1 MRPAWPSEPQGLVAL
16 WSTKTF
22 YGLDASCQRYE
33 PKEFGQTST
42 LQHGA
47 YPLTDRYGR
56 LILPTGEN
64 AVPELMDKEDTL
76 RGTVGKSRQ
85 VSLELVFTPR
95 RLSQRDDRRNGADP
109 QGRVHLAGWFSG
121 AKGQPFPPLFAVSQV
136 DRTLSVSVAPGG
148 ESATMHTI
156 AELDGIRPYHLV
168 VTYQP
173 GELVAYLDGKQVL
186 KTDAVKGA
194 MERFAPVT
202 ISGTDRWSK
211 RWSGWLDAA
220 ALYGRT
226 LSAQEAAA
234 NHQAWQQLWKQQSVP
249 PYVLTRVKLLDK
261 SAVPTPEKI
270 APYRNAL
277 VVNEFEVLEVL
288 RGELPAKKIRVAEWG
303 LYDTKQTKSWAY
315 SPGRKNTQDMTIL
328 LEPFAGKP
336 ERELLFDTL
345 KEDFDVPTLLR
356 VEEWIDQ

>member
-1 MRPAWPSEPQGLVAL
+1 
-16 WSTKTF
+16 
-22 YGLDASCQRYE
+22 
-33 PKEFGQTST
+33 
-42 LQHGA
+42 
-47 YPLTDRYGR
+47 
-56 LILPTGEN
+56 
-64 AVPELMDKEDTL
+64 
-76 RGTVGKSRQ
+76 
-85 VSLELVFTPR
+85 
-95 RLSQRDDRRNGADP
+95 
-109 QGRVHLAGWFSG
+109 
-121 AKGQPFPPLFAVSQV
+121 VSQV

-148 ESATMHTI
+148 EPASMHTI

-194 MERFAPVT
+194 LEPFAPVT

-220 ALYGRT
+220 ALYSRA

-249 PYVLTRVKLLDK
+249 PYVLARVKLLDK

-315 SPGRKNTQDMTIL
+315 SPGRKNTQDMTVL

-336 ERELLFDTL
+336 EQELLFDTL
-345 KEDFDVPTLLR
+345 KEDFEMPMLLR